1 MNSIMFGGKI
11 VMVMHIVTIEPDTTA
26 NQFLVSL
33 SNGLVLAEKWETEE
47 ERNAIAKKLAFIN
60 VGGADESNGS

>member
-11 VMVMHIVTIEPDTTA
+11 VMVAHIVTIEPDRTA
-26 NQFLVSL
+26 NQFMISL
-33 SNGLVLAEKWETEE
+33 SNGLVLAEAWTTEE

-60 VGGADESNGS
+60 VADEGKVT